1 MKKSLGLVA
10 GVAVLLFTAATV
22 RTLGDDKVTITGEGK
37 CAKCSLKET
46 KECQNVIQAE
56 KGGKMVNYYLV
67 DNDVSKEFHGKLCK
81 ESSLICSSL
90 SCCSAWLALARH
102 CCSSLAI
109 RSKSRFKS
117 ASRCSS

>member
-1 MKKSLGLVA
+1 MKKSLAVA
-10 GVAVLLFTAATV
+10 AVMALLFGATTLRSVAA
-22 RTLGDDKVTITGEGK
+22 DKAVTITGEGK

-81 ESSLICSSL
+81 ESKKVTATGTVKEVDGKWQLTPTKIE
-90 SCCSAWLALARH
+90 LANAQ
-102 CCSSLAI
+102 
-109 RSKSRFKS
+109 
-117 ASRCSS
+117 

>member
-1 MKKSLGLVA
+1 MKKSLALVA

-81 ESSLICSSL
+81 ESKKVTATGTVKEVDGKWQLTPTKIE
-90 SCCSAWLALARH
+90 LANAQ
-102 CCSSLAI
+102 
-109 RSKSRFKS
+109 
-117 ASRCSS
+117 